1 MRKAFNHY
9 ASIHEIKKQL
19 NDKQY
24 ILFDRALCEVQFL
37 EKHIE
42 DVAFE
47 DPLLKLLWTSIKH
60 TVRSNIDGYCSKMK
74 IDYESLFQGDK
85 NTPCQGGSQ
94 GGRQQEKEK
103 EKEKEK
109 GCRLENL
116 PKLEKSSLYEFMKS
130 HCIEKKIDLIE
141 IEKFTDYWKSQTNQ
155 KAIKKDW
162 KATFRNWCRSEW
174 VKKDSSSL
182 NEVDW
187 LEVNGLKA
195 N

>member
-1 MRKAFNHY
+1 MRDGFIFY
-9 ASIHEIKKQL
+9 
-19 NDKQY
+19 
-24 ILFDRALCEVQFL
+24 
-37 EKHIE
+37 
-42 DVAFE
+42 
-47 DPLLKLLWTSIKH
+47 
-60 TVRSNIDGYCSKMK
+60 RSF
-74 IDYESLFQGDK
+74 YESAKALDDQQRLALYEAIFELGLNQNETKQEPLVNAFVNLIKPQIDANNRRYENGK
-85 NTPCQGGSQ
+85 K
-94 GGRQQEKEK
+94 GGRPANKKPNNNLTETKDKPKEKEK
-103 EKEKEK
+103 DKEKDKEKEK
-109 GCRLENL
+109 GCRLEHL

-130 HCIEKKIDLIE
+130 HCIEKKVDLIE

-187 LEVNGLKA
+187 LEANGLKA